1 LQPIILTALD
11 HLDKGETS
19 AFRLANLGVLMN
31 AVLYNPHAA
40 LVLMEASR
48 PGMAR
53 VFFDKWFKA
62 INSPNHLPRVH
73 DKKLSIMALC
83 SLLEMD
89 PVNILPSLSD
99 GWPGIVTGIIK
110 LFKDLPGA
118 IQSGYMRSRELES
131 IIDEDP
137 YNRSEGARR

>member
-1 LQPIILTALD
+1 
-11 HLDKGETS
+11 
-19 AFRLANLGVLMN
+19 MN
-31 AVLYNPHAA
+31 SVLYNPHAA

-53 VFFDKWFKA
+53 AFFDQWFKA
-62 INSPNHLPRVH
+62 INNPKHLPRVH

-83 SLLEMD
+83 ALLEMD

-99 GWPGIVTGIIK
+99 GWPGIVAGIIK

-118 IQSGYMRSRELES
+118 IQSGYTQLREFGFV
-131 IIDEDP
+131 IDEDP
-137 YNRSEGARR
+137 YNRPEGARRGIGRAIG